1 MSAADDEHAT
11 TLVKL
16 ASQFHLTA
24 HKLSDIR
31 TSGDSCALSF
41 IDGVNN
47 LTIDSRFFPT
57 GDFNFH
63 EPSHHDF
70 LAWSFLVY
78 FSLYLPLKKPAL
90 DGLEFRVVS
99 TSLTKATRQLKS
111 AQGVSRSITGTSP
124 DPHLT
129 HLY

>member
-1 MSAADDEHAT
+1 MRAARSTPFQAFKSRALGAGAT
-11 TLVKL
+11 KALVQ
-16 ASQFHLTA
+16 AGSPP
-24 HKLSDIR
+24 
-31 TSGDSCALSF
+31 
-41 IDGVNN
+41 GVNN

-63 EPSHHDF
+63 EPSHRDF

-111 AQGVSRSITGTSP
+111 AQGVSGSITGTSS